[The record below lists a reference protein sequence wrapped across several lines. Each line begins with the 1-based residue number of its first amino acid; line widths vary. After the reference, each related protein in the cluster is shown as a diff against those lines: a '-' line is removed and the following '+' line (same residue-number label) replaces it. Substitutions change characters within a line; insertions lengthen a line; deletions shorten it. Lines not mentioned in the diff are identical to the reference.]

1 MFTKILVANRGEIAV
16 RIIRA
21 CHALGIQA
29 VAVYS
34 TADTDSLHVHL
45 ADEGVCIGPPAPHE
59 SYLNTA
65 AIIEAA
71 LQTGCQA
78 VHPGYGFLSE
88 RSDFARLCEENGL
101 AFIGPSADI
110 IDRMGNKSQA
120 RKTMMEAGVPVVPG
134 SKEAVHSAEEA
145 LPLAREIGWPIMIK
159 ASSGGGGKG
168 MRVSVSEDDFASQFN
183 VAQRES
189 VNGFDDDTMYLER
202 AVMNPRHVEVQ
213 IIADSFGNVVSLGER
228 DCSVQRNHQ
237 KMIEE
242 SPCPVLPE
250 TVRKEMGEAAVKAAK
265 AVGYTSAGT
274 IEFLVDS
281 NANYYFMEMNTRV
294 QVEHPVTELVSG
306 VDIMREMIRVA
317 AGEPLGFSQSD
328 LSNHGC
334 ALECRINAEV
344 PSKNFMPC
352 PGTIE
357 AIHLPGGNGV
367 RVDTAA
373 FAGSAVSPYYD
384 SLVAKIIVYAEN
396 RTEALAK
403 MNAALDETVIAGI
416 ETNLDF
422 QKSIIQNPTFRTGN
436 ATTGFIE
443 SFLKGEL

>member
-29 VAVYS
+29 VAVCS
-34 TADTDSLHVHL
+34 TADADALPAQL
-45 ADEGVCIGPPAPHE
+45 ADECVCIGNPAPQE
-59 SYLNTA
+59 SYLKGS

-71 LQTGCQA
+71 LATGCQA

-101 AFIGPSADI
+101 AFIGPVPDI

-120 RKTMMEAGVPVVPG
+120 RRTMMGAGVPVVPG
-134 SKEAVHSAEEA
+134 TKQAVYSVEEA
-145 LPLAREIGWPIMIK
+145 LPLAREIDWPIMIK

-168 MRVSVSEDDFASQFN
+168 MRVSESEDDFAAMFN

-213 IIADSFGNVVSLGER
+213 VIADSFGNVVSLGER

-242 SPCPVLPE
+242 SPCPALPE
-250 TVRKEMGEAAVKAAK
+250 RVRREMGEAAVRAAK

-274 IEFLVDS
+274 IEFLVDQD
-281 NANYYFMEMNTRV
+281 ANYYFMEMNTRV
-294 QVEHPVTELVSG
+294 QVEHPVTEMVSG
-306 VDIMREMIRVA
+306 FDIMREMIRVA
-317 AGEPLGFSQSD
+317 AGERLSVSQED
-328 LSNHGC
+328 AVCRGC
-334 ALECRINAEV
+334 AIECRINAEQPNNKFL
-344 PSKNFMPC
+344 PS
-352 PGTIE
+352 PGTIT
-357 AIHLPGGNGV
+357 ALHLPGGNGV

-373 FAGSAVSPYYD
+373 FAGCSIPPYYD
-384 SLVAKIIVYAEN
+384 SLVAKIIVHAEN
-396 RTEALAK
+396 RAEALAK
-403 MNAALDETVIAGI
+403 MDAALDETVILGI
-416 ETNLDF
+416 NTNLDF
-422 QKSIIQNPTFRTGN
+422 QQAIIRNSTFRNGEAN
-436 ATTGFIE
+436 TGFIE
-443 SFLKGEL
+443 KFLKGEL

>member
-29 VAVYS
+29 VAVCS
-34 TADTDSLHVHL
+34 TADADALPAQL
-45 ADEGVCIGPPAPHE
+45 ADECICIGNPAPQE
-59 SYLNTA
+59 SYLKGN

-71 LQTGCQA
+71 LATGCQA

-88 RSDFARLCEENGL
+88 RSDFARLCKENGL
-101 AFIGPSADI
+101 VFIGPAPDI

-120 RKTMMEAGVPVVPG
+120 RRTMMEAGVPVVPG
-134 SKEAVHSAEEA
+134 TKQAVHSAEEA

-168 MRVSVSEDDFASQFN
+168 MRVSESEEDFAAMFN

-213 IIADSFGNVVSLGER
+213 VIADSFGNVVSLGER

-242 SPCPVLPE
+242 SPCPALPE
-250 TVRKEMGEAAVKAAK
+250 QVRREMGEAAVRAAK

-274 IEFLVDS
+274 IEFLVDQD
-281 NANYYFMEMNTRV
+281 ANYYFMEMNTRV
-294 QVEHPVTELVSG
+294 QVEHPVTEMVSG
-306 VDIMREMIRVA
+306 FDIMREMIRVA
-317 AGEPLGFSQSD
+317 AGERLSVSQED
-328 LSNHGC
+328 IACRGC
-334 ALECRINAEV
+334 AIECRVNAEQ
-344 PSKNFMPC
+344 PSNKFLPS
-352 PGTIE
+352 PGTIT
-357 AIHLPGGNGV
+357 ALHLPGGNGV

-373 FAGSAVSPYYD
+373 FAGCTIPPYYD
-384 SLVAKIIVYAEN
+384 SLVAKIIVHAEN
-396 RTEALAK
+396 RTEALTK
-403 MNAALDETVIAGI
+403 MDAALDETVILGI
-416 ETNLDF
+416 STNLDF
-422 QKSIIQNPTFRTGN
+422 QQAIIRNDTFRNGEAN
-436 ATTGFIE
+436 TGFIE
-443 SFLKGEL
+443 KFLKGEL

>member
-29 VAVYS
+29 VAVCS
-34 TADTDSLHVHL
+34 TADADALPAQL
-45 ADEGVCIGPPAPHE
+45 ADECVCIGNPAPQE
-59 SYLNTA
+59 SYLKGN

-71 LQTGCQA
+71 LATGCQA

-101 AFIGPSADI
+101 VFIGPAPDI

-120 RKTMMEAGVPVVPG
+120 RRTMMEAGVPVVPG
-134 SKEAVHSAEEA
+134 TKQAVHSAEGA
-145 LPLAREIGWPIMIK
+145 LRLAREIGWPIMIK

-168 MRVSVSEDDFASQFN
+168 MRVSESEEDFAAMFN

-242 SPCPVLPE
+242 SPCPALPE
-250 TVRKEMGEAAVKAAK
+250 QVRKEMGEAAVRAAK

-274 IEFLVDS
+274 IEFLVDQD
-281 NANYYFMEMNTRV
+281 ANYYFMEMNTRV
-294 QVEHPVTELVSG
+294 QVEHPVTEMVSG
-306 VDIMREMIRVA
+306 FDIMREMIRVA
-317 AGEPLGFSQSD
+317 AGERLSVSQED
-328 LSNHGC
+328 IVCRGC
-334 ALECRINAEV
+334 AIECRVNAEQ
-344 PSKNFMPC
+344 PSNKFLPS
-352 PGTIE
+352 PGTIT
-357 AIHLPGGNGV
+357 ALHLPGGNGV

-373 FAGSAVSPYYD
+373 FAGCTIPPYFD
-384 SLVAKIIVYAEN
+384 SLVAKIIVHAEN

-403 MNAALDETVIAGI
+403 MDAALDETVILGI
-416 ETNLDF
+416 STNLDF
-422 QKSIIQNPTFRTGN
+422 QQAIIRNDTFRNGEAN
-436 ATTGFIE
+436 TGFIE
-443 SFLKGEL
+443 KFLKGEL